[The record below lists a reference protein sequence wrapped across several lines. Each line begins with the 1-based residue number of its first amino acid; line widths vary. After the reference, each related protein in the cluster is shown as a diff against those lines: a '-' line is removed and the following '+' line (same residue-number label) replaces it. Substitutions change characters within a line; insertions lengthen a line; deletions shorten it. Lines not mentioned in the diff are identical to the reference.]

1 MDKQEFVG
9 ELDIMIRG
17 LEKLLARATECKDK
31 HEENRLQGKIEG
43 VELARDHAKQWLGED
58 I

>member
-1 MDKQEFVG
+1 MDKQEFIG

-17 LEKLLARATECKDK
+17 LEKLQARAADCKDK
-31 HEENRLQGKIEG
+31 REANRLLGKIEG